1 MLDAAVAIADSDGIE
16 AVTLRVVAARVRL
29 PLARV
34 QREVG
39 SRDRLVAA
47 MVQRVLAARTTDE
60 AQDPAPGSVLRR
72 LARDEWTAYRRH
84 PWLVP
89 VLASTR
95 PPLVP
100 AVLAAA
106 RSAFEAFRSLG
117 LGAEVARDR
126 YVSFSAYIQGM
137 GLLLVAE
144 QKEARRPF
152 VSLEGWWDG
161 EVRRM
166 DRTGAGRRH
175 PWLAELSD
183 GSARVL
189 DLDAAFRD
197 GLDRVVRGLTA
208 LD

>member
-1 MLDAAVAIADSDGIE
+1 MLDTAVAIADSDGTE
-16 AVTLRVVAARVRL
+16 GVTLRAVAARARV
-29 PLARV
+29 PLLRV

-47 MVQRVLAARTTDE
+47 MVQRVLAARTMGE
-60 AQDPAPGSVLRR
+60 AQDPVPGSVLRR
-72 LARDEWTAYRRH
+72 LGLDEWTAYRRH

-106 RSAFEAFRSLG
+106 RSAVEAFRSLG
-117 LGAEVARDR
+117 LGAEVSRDR

-144 QKEARRPF
+144 QQETRRSF
-152 VSLEGWWDG
+152 ASLEGWWDG
-161 EVRRM
+161 EVRRL
-166 DRTGAGRRH
+166 DRTGVARRH
-175 PWLAELSD
+175 PWLTELSD
-183 GSARVL
+183 APARAL